1 MDDDLVFTYDDRHS
15 EERNFMRWF
24 MMNCSERE
32 AFKEQAYTQK
42 EGLKVFNNY
51 YNNRSSDGW

>member
-15 EERNFMRWF
+15 KERNFMRWF
-24 MMNCSERE
+24 MMNCSE
-32 AFKEQAYTQK
+32 
-42 EGLKVFNNY
+42 GLKVFNEN